1 MLSVPESVDLS
12 PFFWNGVPKREGPT
26 QKHLQFPVTFLE
38 IGGVSVSWSP
48 YSSLRPKAADYRTFF
63 VFRTLWC
70 I

>member
-1 MLSVPESVDLS
+1 MHSVPETADLS
-12 PFFWNGVPKREGPT
+12 PFFLEWCSKKKGPT